1 MELTISNEKLYQM
14 FITGARSVIN
24 EKNDLNKINVF
35 PVADGDTGT
44 NLSSMM
50 IAIIENAKM
59 GETPYETMQSISEAA
74 LRGARGNSGIIFAQ
88 YICGMAESLA
98 ASAHLTLDAF
108 SKMISGAVKYAYEA
122 ISHPVEGTMITLM
135 KAWAIAVE
143 HLKPASSDVADL
155 MSKSSETV
163 KAELELTPEKLEI
176 LKRNKVVDAG
186 AKGFYHFV
194 LGFVA
199 ALKDEEIEMKEQKP
213 IDFKVEDH
221 KHGEEKPTQNRFC
234 TEAYLKGE
242 GINLDILKRKLA
254 PLGDS
259 LVVAG
264 HGQAVRV
271 HIHTDQPD
279 VVFQT
284 LEEYGTIA
292 EQKVDDM
299 LKQYEVAN
307 ERKYKIA
314 LLTDTIADLP
324 QSFVDEH
331 QIHQYPINLM
341 INNVQ
346 YFDKITIKNE
356 RLYHLMDNYE
366 VYPTSS
372 QPNLKM
378 VENYLSFITTY
389 YDEVIILTVSSKMSG
404 THSVFEKA
412 ASLFNDKKIKVFDTK
427 QNSGAEGLMVH
438 QTALWIKEGKS
449 FDEVVANLENLLPK
463 TKILVS
469 VPTLKYMVR
478 SGRLSKVGGIAGKIM
493 NLKPVISIDATGT
506 GEIFAKALSQKSSFK
521 KIMAH
526 IKHVH
531 ETYGI
536 EVYNIVHAKAINDL
550 EKYEQKLFE
559 ITGQKPLYISEI
571 STVVAMNA
579 GVGSIAV
586 SYIRKDK

>member
-14 FITGARSVIN
+14 FIMGARSVIN
-24 EKNDLNKINVF
+24 EKNELNKINVF

-50 IAIIENAKM
+50 LAIIEKAHL
-59 GETPYETMQSISEAA
+59 GTTHHETMQSISDAA
-74 LRGARGNSGIIFAQ
+74 LLGARGNSGIIFAQ

-98 ASAHLTLDAF
+98 KSASLTVDAF
-108 SKMISGAVKYAYEA
+108 STMITNAVKYAYNA
-122 ISHPVEGTMITLM
+122 ISNPVEGTMITLM
-135 KAWAIAVE
+135 KAWAHAVD
-143 HLKPASSDVADL
+143 HLK
-155 MSKSSETV
+155 SKSTDVTDLIKQSSEHV
-163 KAELELTPEKLEI
+163 KAELDLTPEKLEI

-199 ALKDEEIEMKEQKP
+199 ALKDEEIEMSEQKP
-213 IDFKVEDH
+213 IEFKVEDH
-221 KHGEEKPTQNRFC
+221 KHGEERPEKNRFC

-242 GINLDILKRKLA
+242 DINIDILKRKLS

-264 HGQAVRV
+264 YAQAVRV
-271 HIHTDQPD
+271 HIHTDTPEK
-279 VVFQT
+279 VFE
-284 LEEYGTIA
+284 LLDEYGLIT

-307 ERKYKIA
+307 ARKYKIA

-346 YFDKITIKNE
+346 YFDKVTIKNE
-356 RLYHLMDNYE
+356 RLYYLMDNYE

-378 VENYLSFITTY
+378 VENYLSFLTTY
-389 YDEVIILTVSSKMSG
+389 YDEILILAVSSKMSG
-404 THSVFEKA
+404 TYSVFEKA
-412 ASLFNDKKIKVFDTK
+412 ASLFNDKKIKVIDTL
-427 QNSGAEGLMVH
+427 QNSGAEGLLVYH
-438 QTALWIKEGKS
+438 TALWIKEG
-449 FDEVVANLENLLPK
+449 LPFETIVSNIEDAIK
-463 TKILVS
+463 RSKILVS

-478 SGRLSKVGGIAGKIM
+478 SGRLSKVGGFAGKVL
-493 NLKPVISIDATGT
+493 NLKPVISIDETGT
-506 GEIFAKALSQKSSFK
+506 GVIFVKALSQKSSYK

-526 IKHVH
+526 IKKIND
-531 ETYGI
+531 TYGI
-536 EVYNIVHAKAINDL
+536 ESYNIVHAKATEDL
-550 EKYEQKLFE
+550 VKYQQSLKE
-559 ITGQKPLYISEI
+559 ITGKDPVYVTEI
-571 STVVAMNA
+571 SAVVAMNA